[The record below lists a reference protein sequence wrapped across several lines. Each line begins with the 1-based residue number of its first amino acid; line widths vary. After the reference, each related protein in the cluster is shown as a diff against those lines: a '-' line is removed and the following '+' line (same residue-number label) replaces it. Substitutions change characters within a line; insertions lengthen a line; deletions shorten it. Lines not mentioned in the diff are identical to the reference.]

1 MAHSKAQKS
10 SFLEEFR
17 LLVSPKTSVLFASS
31 FIIPLAAFMLYPFL
45 TIFFTHR
52 LHFSAAEAGLLLSI
66 RFLSSGLLGFVSGWL
81 ANRLGMT
88 RTYTISGIMTALVI
102 VLLAFQTSL
111 WSIVVLLVLM
121 GVAESSVKTTVRALS
136 NVALPAEHRGAGQNY
151 MYWLNNVGMAV
162 AMPVS
167 SFALHGGLS
176 RIPFFVAAAAYL
188 VMALVMAAGFGGHG
202 RQEPE
207 PGSNTRKSI
216 APWTIFRQDRA
227 FTLLM
232 VSFVLWVMVEMQFES
247 DIPLDLSYHLPHGA
261 ALYGALGAIDMIL
274 VFVLQL
280 AAGHWLSSRKSP
292 WYGYMGFLL
301 LGGVVVGGL
310 WQTTLGWGIAIVLL
324 ALGDVFSI
332 SQIMALMGVIPRD
345 GQQAAYFAIFGMA
358 QGIATFLAYALG
370 GAAYQ
375 WLHPAVLFGLCVP
388 AAILSAI
395 FYRGAR
401 VRAGAPQSEAA

>member
-1 MAHSKAQKS
+1 MDHTKAQKS

-81 ANRLGMT
+81 SNRLGMA
-88 RTYTISGIMTALVI
+88 RTYTISGTVTALVI
-102 VLLAFQTSL
+102 VLLAFQTGL
-111 WSIVVLLVLM
+111 WPIVVLLVLM
-121 GVAESSVKTTVRALS
+121 GVSESSVKTTVRALS
-136 NVALPAEHRGAGQNY
+136 NQALPEEHRGAGQNY

-176 RIPFFVAAAAYL
+176 QIPFFVAAAAYL
-188 VMALVMAAGFGGHG
+188 IMAGVMAAGFGSHD
-202 RQEPE
+202 RPPSET
-207 PGSNTRKSI
+207 GSNIRHSV
-216 APWTIFRQDRA
+216 APWTILRQDRA
-227 FTLLM
+227 FALLM
-232 VSFVLWVMVEMQFES
+232 ASFILWVMVEMQFES

-261 ALYGALGAIDMIL
+261 ALYGALGAMDMIL

-280 AAGHWLSSRKSP
+280 AVSRWLSTRKSP

-301 LGGVVVGGL
+301 LGGLAIGGF
-310 WQTTLGWGIAIVLL
+310 WQTTVGWGIAIILL

-358 QGIATFLAYALG
+358 QGMATFLAYALG
-370 GAAYQ
+370 GTAYQ
-375 WLHPAVLFGLCVP
+375 LLHPAVLFSLCVP
-388 AAILSAI
+388 AAVLSAI
-395 FYRGAR
+395 FYRAAR
-401 VRAGAPQSEAA
+401 VRAAASESEAA